1 MNKVLLSELLK
12 DIAVVDSDVEITS
25 LTLDSRA
32 VTQGT
37 LFVALHG
44 VMKHAVEY
52 AEMAAEKGAAAIIW
66 ETDKHYSAPNVSIP
80 CIEIADL
87 RSKAGA
93 IADRFFG
100 KPSADL
106 NVIGITGTDGKTTVS
121 NFIAQALNQEQERC
135 AVIGTLGKGVPGKL
149 VDTGHTT
156 PDVITVHQTL
166 ADMREEG
173 IDTVAM
179 EVSSHA
185 LDQGRVLGVDI
196 DVAVLTNL
204 SRDHLDYHETI
215 EAYAKAKARLF
226 AWPSLKTIV
235 VNLDDAFG
243 QEIAGEYANKD
254 EVEVIN
260 YCVGDPSELPAE
272 YLVAHN
278 PNYNAKGIQ
287 AGIHFNGQEIAL
299 SVGVIGT
306 FNLHNILATIG
317 SLLASGYSLQAA
329 VAMVEKVETVPGR
342 MERVENDKGFL
353 VVVDYAHT
361 PMALEQAIEAL
372 KHHTDGDLITVFG
385 CGGDRDRGK
394 RPKMAEVAERLS
406 HTIIMTDDNPRSEMP
421 FQIMDDMIRGLQN
434 PETVAVVHNRTA
446 AIRHALSLASEGD
459 TVLIAGKGHET
470 VQIIGDER
478 RPFDDREQTRALLE
492 GMPS

>member
-1 MNKVLLSELLK
+1 MNKMMLSDLLK
-12 DIAVVDSDVEITS
+12 NVATVTDDVEITAM
-25 LTLDSRA
+25 TLDSRA
-32 VTQGT
+32 ITEGT

-66 ETDKHYSAPNVSIP
+66 EADEHYTAPKVAIP
-80 CIEIADL
+80 CLEIADL
-87 RSKAGA
+87 RSKTGE
-93 IADRFFG
+93 IANRFFG
-100 KPSADL
+100 QPSADIT
-106 NVIGITGTDGKTTVS
+106 VIGITGTDGKTTVS
-121 NFIAQALNQEQERC
+121 NFIAQALNQEQAHC

-166 ADMREEG
+166 AEMRDDN

-196 DVAVLTNL
+196 DTAVLTNL
-204 SRDHLDYHETI
+204 SRDHLDYHETL
-215 EAYAKAKARLF
+215 EAYAQAKARLF
-226 AWPSLKTIV
+226 AWPSLKTLV

-243 QEIAGEYANKD
+243 QEIAGEYANK
-254 EVEVIN
+254 EVDVIN

-272 YLVAHN
+272 YLVAN
-278 PNYNAKGIQ
+278 SPNYNAKGIQ
-287 AGIHFNGQEIAL
+287 ADIHFKGQAIAL
-299 SVGVIGT
+299 TVGVIGT

-317 SLLASGYSLQAA
+317 ALLASGYSLQDA
-329 VAMVEKVETVPGR
+329 VAMVEKVQTVPGR

-372 KHHTDGDLITVFG
+372 KHHTEGDLITVFG

-394 RPKMAEVAERLS
+394 RPKMAEVAERHS

-421 FQIMDDMIRGLQN
+421 FQIMDDMIRGLKN
-434 PETVAVVHNRTA
+434 PENVAVVHNRAA
-446 AIRHALSLASEGD
+446 AIRHAFSLAGAGD

-478 RPFDDREQTRALLE
+478 LPFDDREQARALLA

>member
-1 MNKVLLSELLK
+1 MSKMMLSELLK
-12 DIAVVDSDVEITS
+12 AVAVVESDVEITS
-25 LTLDSRA
+25 ITLDSRA
-32 VTQGT
+32 VTEGT
-37 LFVALHG
+37 LFIALHG

-52 AEMAAEKGAAAIIW
+52 AEVAEGNGAAAIIW
-66 ETDKHYSAPNVSIP
+66 ETDEHYSTPNVSIP
-80 CIEIADL
+80 CIAVADL
-87 RSKAGA
+87 RSKAGE
-93 IADRFFG
+93 IANRFFG
-100 KPSADL
+100 QPSAEL

-121 NFIAQALNQEQERC
+121 NFIAQALNQEKEHC
-135 AVIGTLGKGVPGKL
+135 AVIGTLGKGVPGRL
-149 VDTGHTT
+149 IDTGHTT
-156 PDVITVHQTL
+156 PDVITVHETL
-166 ADMREEG
+166 AEMREEG

-185 LDQGRVLGVDI
+185 LDQGRILGVDV

-204 SRDHLDYHETI
+204 SRDHLDYHETL
-215 EAYAKAKARLF
+215 EAYAQAKARLF
-226 AWPSLKTIV
+226 AWPSLKTLV

-243 QEIAGEYANKD
+243 QEIAGEYANK

-260 YCVGDPSELPAE
+260 YCVGDPSELPVE
-272 YLVAHN
+272 YLVANN

-299 SVGVIGT
+299 TVGVIGT

-317 SLLASGYSLQAA
+317 ALLASGYSLQAA

-372 KHHTDGDLITVFG
+372 KHHTEGDLITVFG

-406 HTIIMTDDNPRSEMP
+406 HTIVMTDDNPRSEMP

-434 PETVAVVHNRTA
+434 PEMVAVVHNRTA
-446 AIRHALSLASEGD
+446 AIRHAFSLAGKGD
-459 TVLIAGKGHET
+459 TVLVAGKGHET
-470 VQIIGDER
+470 VQIVGDER
-478 RPFDDREQTRALLE
+478 RPFDDREQAQSLLK